1 LGVPFQDP
9 RPMNAEEFFAFTAT
23 RPDEE
28 KWELVDGEPILNA
41 SASFLHQLI
50 ARNLIVVLDRA
61 AATSQASWVV
71 VPGLGVRVSEIGVP
85 VPDILVRPS
94 GNPIV
99 TECDDPLIVFEILS
113 PSTANRD
120 LRWKRKA
127 YATLPSL
134 SQYVVVAQDAVEVV
148 SYDRKNGFAERRF
161 ETADGELDLP
171 VIGARVALRDIYRD
185 TGLL

>member
-1 LGVPFQDP
+1 MGVPFLDP

-23 RPDEE
+23 RPDDE
-28 KWELVDGEPILNA
+28 KWELIDGEPVLNA
-41 SASFLHQLI
+41 SATRLHQKIILNLTVLLDQF
-50 ARNLIVVLDRA
+50 ARNAAWEVL
-61 AATSQASWVV
+61 
-71 VPGLGVRVSEIGVP
+71 PGLGVRLSTISVP
-85 VPDILVRPS
+85 VPDLLIRPNDDLK
-94 GNPIV
+94 GV
-99 TECDDPLIVFEILS
+99 ECDDMMVAFEVLS

-148 SYDRKNGFAERRF
+148 SYDRKSGFAERRF
-161 ETADGELDLP
+161 ESAGAELDLP
-171 VIGARVALRDIYRD
+171 IVGAGLSLRDIYRG